1 MMTSYVPDQMLR
13 NLSPQC
19 LTTAQRREADEQ
31 LGATVAAVTRR
42 TGRAI
47 RRTHTWARQ
56 GRRTGAS
63 RWNLSKAS

>member
-19 LTTAQRREADEQ
+19 LTAAQRREEDEQ

-42 TGRAI
+42 TGRAV
-47 RRTHTWARQ
+47 RRTHRWARQ